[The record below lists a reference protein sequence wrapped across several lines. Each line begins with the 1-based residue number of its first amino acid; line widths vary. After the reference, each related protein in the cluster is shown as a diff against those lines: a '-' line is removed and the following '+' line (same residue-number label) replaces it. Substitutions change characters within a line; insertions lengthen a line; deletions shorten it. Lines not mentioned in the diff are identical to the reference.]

1 MIELLK
7 ALAPLIVE
15 LVLAIMGSRKAK
27 AEERKQLREEI
38 VASVRSGDAS
48 AVNRMAVRMRLARN
62 VRRIEADRRRRH
74 QADGSGAEP
83 YA

>member
-15 LVLAIMGSRKAK
+15 LVLAIMGSRKTK

-48 AVNRMAVRMRLARN
+48 AVNRMAVRLRLARN
-62 VRRIEADRRRRH
+62 VRRLEADRRRRH
-74 QADGSGAEP
+74 QADGGGAEP
-83 YA
+83 YS